1 MVEGVVLEA
10 EAPLVVGVLRLG
22 GYVDRKGVCR
32 EGVTLVWEQKVEMES
47 ESLTKVGASPVMST
61 SGITTYNYFNR
72 RSYGSGCNGFFRA
85 VELFIIVNILNQLQV
100 IRGEHLLRF
109 FIPVGGSVMIS
120 CLFCE
125 L

>member
-47 ESLTKVGASPVMST
+47 ESLTKVSA
-61 SGITTYNYFNR
+61 IR
-72 RSYGSGCNGFFRA
+72 
-85 VELFIIVNILNQLQV
+85 FIFQNE
-100 IRGEHLLRF
+100 GECDTIF
-109 FIPVGGSVMIS
+109 VPP
-120 CLFCE
+120 
-125 L
+125 

>member
-61 SGITTYNYFNR
+61 SGITT
-72 RSYGSGCNGFFRA
+72 SIEGAMGLAAMGSS
-85 VELFIIVNILNQLQV
+85 EQLSSSS
-100 IRGEHLLRF
+100 L
-109 FIPVGGSVMIS
+109 
-120 CLFCE
+120 
-125 L
+125 